1 MIRLESGLELNE
13 YWKEVRQTGNER
25 LEEFGFD
32 NWIVTLRPLTSPD
45 PARVETP
52 EEESV
57 VNISTA
63 AKTIDIAVDEQPDL
77 PPQSFVQTK
86 IIDVIDQAT
95 ETRHDDDFEDSL
107 RDEGGEA

>member
-1 MIRLESGLELNE
+1 MIRLEDGLELKE
-13 YWKEVRQTGNER
+13 YWKEVRQAGNDR

-32 NWIVTLRPLTSPD
+32 NWVVTLRPLNAPD
-45 PARVETP
+45 SVRVDAP

-63 AKTIDIAVDEQPDL
+63 TKTIDIAVDEQPDL
-77 PPQSFVQTK
+77 PPQSFVQTN

-95 ETRHDDDFEDSL
+95 DTRHDDDFEDSL
-107 RDEGGEA
+107 RDDGGEA